1 MIDRNYMVTDYIK
14 YNIDECL
21 NLSFIQNI
29 NLRVS
34 ETNKGDCFD
43 SPLYYFLNHIS

>member
-21 NLSFIQNI
+21 NLSFLQNI
-29 NLRVS
+29 
-34 ETNKGDCFD
+34 TGQTHTFKK
-43 SPLYYFLNHIS
+43 H